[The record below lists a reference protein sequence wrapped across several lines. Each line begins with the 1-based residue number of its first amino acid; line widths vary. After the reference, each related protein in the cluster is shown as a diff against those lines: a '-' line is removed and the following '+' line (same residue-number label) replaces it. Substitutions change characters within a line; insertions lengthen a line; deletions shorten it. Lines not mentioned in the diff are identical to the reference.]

1 MKCKYCGHENREG
14 ISYCEE
20 CGKKLMNEDL
30 QSDILYDS
38 SLIHKISR
46 AKDTKLFY
54 IVICGFLVLSISLCI
69 GLIYFPTTVHA
80 EYRDLIKKGQEY
92 LEAHEY
98 EKAEDCFLD
107 AIEIEPKEKEAY
119 QELKDLYEATGQNK
133 KSAILQNWED
143 DIQISTSTSN
153 SNNTNQ
159 DDPGPNQ
166 EELPLLQEDVDLFI
180 DMVTQNSSVW
190 NPGSLNEEDEEE
202 RYQSAVEHLY
212 DADFKCGLY
221 NYFFED
227 SVVATQSKSDDE
239 VYQMDADKAD
249 WILENILNM
258 EVDHD
263 YEDSNYYYSEDVLCY
278 SNQEDDSKQYLY
290 QILDVQE
297 IDENQYLFS
306 LFESA
311 QRGVGASEFSLIQD
325 SKVLYFLTELREDD
339 AQGKYWSILNYSSL
353 ESEYDA
359 KEENILS
366 TRATKSVQ
374 AFDHYLEKV
383 VNHQED
389 EEDVF
394 GIYYLYDIDQN
405 EMNELVLHQGTCEA
419 DAMYTIYTF
428 EDELY
433 NLGQTGA
440 SHSVLQKAPDEIG
453 VYRNS
458 AHMGGQRIDLI
469 QIEDKEIVETNILSE
484 EVLDGKEYTNYVS
497 ITYYEVMDLTGFFEW
512 ANSLNESSGF
522 TTKEVEVELPQI
534 GTEITQDDSSN
545 NEVTPEMLIGEW
557 TIDSKITYDQ
567 TGKDMMDLFGTSF
580 RYGNQMTFSDDG
592 SFLFYA
598 GATKGEGTWELVDGI
613 IKYNYSQDSLWNG
626 EGTIEYLHIDGQDV
640 LKMPLFDDD
649 GMDVYWVKD
658 N

>member
-92 LEAHEY
+92 LEEHEY

-119 QELKDLYEATGQNK
+119 QELKDLYEATGQNE
-133 KSAILQNWED
+133 KSSILQNWED

-153 SNNTNQ
+153 SNNNNNT
-159 DDPGPNQ
+159 NQ
-166 EELPLLQEDVDLFI
+166 EELSLLQEDVDLFI

-249 WILENILNM
+249 WVLENILNM

-263 YEDSNYYYSEDVLCY
+263 YEDSNFYYSEDVLCY
-278 SNQEDDSKQYLY
+278 SNQEDDSKQYRY

-325 SKVLYFLTELREDD
+325 SRVLYFLTELREDD
-339 AQGKYWSILNYSSL
+339 AHGKYWSILNYSSL

-366 TRATKSVQ
+366 TRATRFVQ

-383 VNHQED
+383 GNHQ
-389 EEDVF
+389 
-394 GIYYLYDIDQN
+394 
-405 EMNELVLHQGTCEA
+405 
-419 DAMYTIYTF
+419 
-428 EDELY
+428 
-433 NLGQTGA
+433 
-440 SHSVLQKAPDEIG
+440 
-453 VYRNS
+453 
-458 AHMGGQRIDLI
+458 
-469 QIEDKEIVETNILSE
+469 
-484 EVLDGKEYTNYVS
+484 
-497 ITYYEVMDLTGFFEW
+497 
-512 ANSLNESSGF
+512 
-522 TTKEVEVELPQI
+522 
-534 GTEITQDDSSN
+534 
-545 NEVTPEMLIGEW
+545 
-557 TIDSKITYDQ
+557 
-567 TGKDMMDLFGTSF
+567 
-580 RYGNQMTFSDDG
+580 
-592 SFLFYA
+592 
-598 GATKGEGTWELVDGI
+598 
-613 IKYNYSQDSLWNG
+613 
-626 EGTIEYLHIDGQDV
+626 
-640 LKMPLFDDD
+640 
-649 GMDVYWVKD
+649 
-658 N
+658 